1 MGLIPGG
8 GMQIEWHT
16 PTRGL
21 EIEILPDGSI
31 GYVKIEGDEYDDGSA
46 QHVKRHKAIEFV
58 RWLMHKS

>member
-1 MGLIPGG
+1 
-8 GMQIEWHT
+8 MQIEWHT